1 MVAWA
6 AGEMAPRAVVPA
18 HGRPDL
24 LVLRLAGP
32 RCPDEVRRAL
42 RGCEFVR
49 EVVVSG
55 HVCRAVADPGSGP
68 RVAAALRAEG
78 LPVAV
83 VILQWGQ
90 ERPRQALPPSRT
102 ATAASVS
109 ATAGSNH
116 HYPNDVA
123 TRPADT
129 PPATTAHSRFWV
141 PSPAVAAEPSRAPSR
156 RLASPSAGMLTR
168 LIVVTTMPSAVG
180 AAR

>member
-6 AGEMAPRAVVPA
+6 VGAMASRAVA
-18 HGRPDL
+18 RADGRPDL

-55 HVCRAVADPGSGP
+55 HVCRAVADPGTGP

-90 ERPRQALPPSRT
+90 ERPRQALPPSRV
-102 ATAASVS
+102 ATG
-109 ATAGSNH
+109 AGVPAGPDH
-116 HYPNDVA
+116 HPDDVA
-123 TRPADT
+123 TGPAAT
-129 PPATTAHSRFWV
+129 PPVLGAHGVFWA
-141 PSPAVAAEPSRAPSR
+141 PAPAVATAETGRAPGR
-156 RLASPSAGMLTR
+156 RSASPSAGMLTR